1 MRYRRP
7 GVLSSLCAGAATTF
21 AAAPAAFAAV
31 AAPAWQI
38 DHEIV
43 YEGAH
48 LDFRTATMEVA
59 GRSHVV
65 PAKPAAQWEEDCP
78 GPDSIGGTCN
88 LHARVTLYLSDAAM
102 RDLAAAWPLHGR
114 NKVRVRFEDAHGNAV
129 NGKLAPDHVASLVQ
143 AHRTKTDERS

>member
-1 MRYRRP
+1 MRASRP
-7 GVLSSLCAGAATTF
+7 GVLSSLCAGAAL
-21 AAAPAAFAAV
+21 AIVAIPAAIAAE
-31 AAPAWQI
+31 ASHAWQI
-38 DHEIV
+38 EHEVV

-65 PAKPAAQWEEDCP
+65 PVKSAARWEEDCP

-88 LHARVTLYLSDAAM
+88 LHARVTLHLSDAAM
-102 RDLAAAWPLHGR
+102 RDLAAAWSQHGR

-129 NGKLAPDHVASLVQ
+129 SGKLAPDHVASLVE
-143 AHRTKTDERS
+143 AHRAKSDGRS